1 MSFPTRT
8 STPID
13 SVHAVS
19 RELSDEEKARRV
31 VRFRRIMG
39 YRKIAGVV
47 MAVAGIALLV
57 VGLRENIQMLLVV
70 NGVLIVGY
78 GCFMVWQAAKIQRNL
93 S

>member
-1 MSFPTRT
+1 M
-8 STPID
+8 
-13 SVHAVS
+13 S